1 MRTSLLR
8 HGLILSCS
16 FIVLG
21 AGAIAAACGGDQTTG
36 TGGAGGT
43 GTTSSASAQGGG
55 TTGTTGTTGTGGQGT
70 GGTGTGGAGTGGT
83 GGGGVIG
90 NYDCSPPMGV
100 VPPLKLN
107 QMASVNRPVLLL
119 AA

>member
-55 TTGTTGTTGTGGQGT
+55 TTGTTGTTGTGGE
-70 GGTGTGGAGTGGT
+70 GTGGT